1 MDRVIRSLSER
12 LTGTPSERTARSDPL
27 LPGGCRAAV
36 IFSSVLEA
44 RTNPEQVCLFG
55 S

>member
-1 MDRVIRSLSER
+1 MDRVNRSLSVC
-12 LTGTPSERTARSDPL
+12 LTGTPSARTARSDPL
-27 LPGGCRAAV
+27 LPGGCKAAV